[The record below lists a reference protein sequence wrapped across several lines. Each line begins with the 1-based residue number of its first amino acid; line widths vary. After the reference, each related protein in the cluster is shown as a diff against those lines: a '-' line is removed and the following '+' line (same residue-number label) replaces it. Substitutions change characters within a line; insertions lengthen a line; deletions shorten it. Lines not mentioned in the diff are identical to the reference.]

1 MTFEMSTDDKQGH
14 DLPIVDLSVIM
25 TFQPSSIWDPTFEL
39 STQMSFTNKCQ
50 PLKSHIIHT
59 ALRYIFRLPH
69 QGKKI
74 EQTEKIFTN

>member
-14 DLPIVDLSVIM
+14 DLPIVGLSVIM

-39 STQMSFTNKCQ
+39 STQMSFTNQ
-50 PLKSHIIHT
+50 PLTSHLIHT